1 MVWNGKRYESTPLS
15 EEELK
20 EMDELLNEFR

>member
-1 MVWNGKRYESTPLS
+1 MDVSTDMS

-20 EMDELLNEFR
+20 EMDELESSIDEVD